1 MALQL
6 PMNFAHSP
14 DIDMRTTR
22 RTVFRY
28 SAIVACS
35 AIVANACVFPRTAI
49 GPDPSYKLEPAQ
61 FCPGD
66 TVRANF
72 DFIGS
77 DVCRALG
84 ALTCD
89 DMPGDQHVTI
99 SSSPES
105 FASMRFD
112 QYLGQVDF
120 APSADRVEVRF
131 DISESPVTFPSV
143 DDDGTAILRSRAVSD
158 QTLVAS
164 RFTGTEESTLV
175 HMGTCAGGAP
185 GYADASLEPSP
196 TSSPNLRL
204 RRLCNNNSVIVD
216 VTLSGG
222 AAGTSYSTMLAPGQC
237 LDTGMPGVP
246 TGTETSRR
254 VGLRAFT
261 PDPAT
266 RCNVPTEMVTPRDL
280 TLVAH
285 KTC

>member
-1 MALQL
+1 MVFQ
-6 PMNFAHSP
+6 SP
-14 DIDMRTTR
+14 SDRHFQEIDMRTTR

-28 SAIVACS
+28 CAIAACA
-35 AIVANACVFPRTAI
+35 AIVANACTLPRTAMV
-49 GPDPSYKLEPAQ
+49 PYTANKLEPAQ

-66 TVRANF
+66 TVRASF

-77 DVCRALG
+77 DVCQALG
-84 ALTCD
+84 ALSCD
-89 DMPGDQHVTI
+89 DMPGDQHMTI

-105 FASMRFD
+105 FTSMRFD

-120 APSADRVEVRF
+120 VPAADRVDVTF
-131 DISESPVTFPSV
+131 DMSESPVTFPSV
-143 DDDGTAILRSRAVSD
+143 DGDGTAILLSRPAAD
-158 QTLVAS
+158 QTLVAT

-204 RRLCNNNSVIVD
+204 RRLCNNNSVIVN

-222 AAGTSYSTMLAPGQC
+222 AAGTPYSTMLAPGQC

-246 TGTETSRR
+246 AGTDTSRR

-261 PDPAT
+261 PDPTA
-266 RCNVPTEMVTPRDL
+266 RCNVPTEMITPRDL